1 VPRTEA
7 ITRLQQADISFGSVA
22 DFEGTHSRSSALCQK
37 RLAVC
42 MPESGRERSR
52 LSFRRLAD
60 QPEAAVG
67 VGRRE
72 RGKRTHDGKAYIRK
86 ALPHRDFASTSL
98 SVAFWMKSSICD
110 TRARSWVWG
119 VYGTARA
126 SALDQLLTSE
136 RCIDLVRF
144 VPIADMGAQQVLTPG
159 LQWDLGYADAS
170 SSRDA
175 GDLRALKTQTVHQS
189 LLIKNEADDG
199 AGKAVGI
206 DGSSGANRDDHD

>member
-110 TRARSWVWG
+110 TRARKLGLGRLRHRQSVRSG
-119 VYGTARA
+119 SVADIRA
-126 SALDQLLTSE
+126 VH
-136 RCIDLVRF
+136 R
-144 VPIADMGAQQVLTPG
+144 
-159 LQWDLGYADAS
+159 LGP
-170 SSRDA
+170 
-175 GDLRALKTQTVHQS
+175 LRANCRHGCAASFDPRSAMGPGVRGGEF
-189 LLIKNEADDG
+189 IA
-199 AGKAVGI
+199 
-206 DGSSGANRDDHD
+206 

>member
-1 VPRTEA
+1 MPRTEA

-42 MPESGRERSR
+42 MPESSRERSR
-52 LSFRRLAD
+52 LSFGRLAD
-60 QPEAAVG
+60 QPGAAVG

-86 ALPHRDFASTSL
+86 ALPRRDFASTSL

-110 TRARSWVWG
+110 TRARK
-119 VYGTARA
+119 
-126 SALDQLLTSE
+126 LD
-136 RCIDLVRF
+136 
-144 VPIADMGAQQVLTPG
+144 PG
-159 LQWDLGYADAS
+159 LQWDLGYAEAS